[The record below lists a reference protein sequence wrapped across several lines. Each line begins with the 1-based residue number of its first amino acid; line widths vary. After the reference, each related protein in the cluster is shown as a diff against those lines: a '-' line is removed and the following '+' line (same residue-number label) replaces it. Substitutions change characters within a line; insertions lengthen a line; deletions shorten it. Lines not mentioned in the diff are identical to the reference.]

1 MTNPFRDLGSIVHFD
16 HDYLGDVINRLQR
29 VEPDAKPLWGTLTPS
44 RMIAHLI
51 DAVRYSMG
59 KAGNIPDKSNWF
71 TRRILAPLILRG
83 IVKIPKNV
91 KGATPDGPVTPPNQ
105 ADLETLHAVLED
117 YLALV
122 QAGELE
128 PKPHPLFGHVG
139 VDGWDRLHVLHFEH
153 HLRQFNV

>member
-1 MTNPFRDLGSIVHFD
+1 MTNPFRDSFAHFD
-16 HDYLGDVINRLQR
+16 HDFLIEVIDRLQR
-29 VEPDAKPLWGTLTPS
+29 VKPDAKPLWGTLTPA

-51 DAVRYSMG
+51 GAVRYSMG
-59 KAGNIPDKSNWF
+59 KAGDLPDKSNWF
-71 TRRILAPLILRG
+71 TRRILAPLIMRG
-83 IVKIPKNV
+83 FVKIPKNV
-91 KGATPDGPVTPPNQ
+91 KGATPDGPVTTPNQ

-122 QAGELE
+122 QAGEFE
-128 PKPHPLFGHVG
+128 PRRHPLFGHVG